1 MFWKQFILILLICA
15 ATLAGGLYQAVAAE
29 HVVNIDFKG
38 TDIKDVLRAL
48 GAQQG
53 VNIVTDES
61 IKGQVTIHLTN
72 VPFEAGLNAI
82 LGAHHLTYEKDGN
95 IYRVVPMKVKK
106 SYFLTVEKESSS
118 DNGLLTMDAKQVDIN
133 EILRDISLQSKI
145 NIVTDKSVQ
154 GNVSLYLNKIPVEE
168 GLQTILTI
176 SGFKYKK
183 ENNIYIV
190 GETGQERIKNVEIRG
205 GLLSLDIDGADI
217 LKVLREISLQG
228 GINIVAD
235 KSVSGLV
242 SSHLSNTQAELGLR
256 ALLEA
261 NGFTCEKINGIFYVG
276 VSRGKKTFSIMVDE
290 GVPLAEDAPLSEGAS
305 STGKLFTVDVADA
318 ELGEVIRALALQ
330 GGVDIVTCD
339 YVRGQINAHI
349 SKAPFE
355 KILALILEGTNYTF
369 SKINNIYIIG
379 EGVSL
384 RPGALTFVTTEVI
397 KINWVEAS
405 EVLTILPPVFPRDN
419 IRLLKDQN
427 AIVVIGTR
435 QLIDKVSEFVK
446 QIDKPSPQIMIE
458 VLVVEFKKTIGNSLG
473 IKEIGVKENDHMD
486 ISLFPGAVEPLVLT
500 YDVANVVKDRFF
512 ARLEALIMEKKAT
525 VRANPRIATL
535 NGHEASISVL
545 TKDRYREFA
554 KSVEADKMLPV
565 SGQQTVESGIKLRI
579 KPWVSASNEINVDI
593 SPEISNATGM
603 LSADSLPQTS
613 ERKVQTTIRVKN
625 GETIIIGGLIQTQNS
640 FMEKRVPFVSRIP
653 LIGKV
658 FKWKSDEQQQSEL
671 VVYITPHLLQSDRSE

>member
-1 MFWKQFILILLICA
+1 MRNHSVVEQREVHMFYIRLILILLICLCPLPGVLP
-15 ATLAGGLYQAVAAE
+15 LAVSAE
-29 HVVNIDFKG
+29 NLINIDFKG
-38 TDIKDVLRAL
+38 TEIKDVLRAL

-61 IKGQVTIHLTN
+61 VKGQVTIHLTN
-72 VPFEAGLNAI
+72 VPFETGLNAI
-82 LGAHHLTYEKDGN
+82 LNAHRLTYEKEGT
-95 IYRVVPMKVKK
+95 IYRVIPIKEGKPY
-106 SYFLTVEKESSS
+106 SLIVE
-118 DNGLLTMDAKQVDIN
+118 NGLLTLDAKQVDIN
-133 EILRDISLQSKI
+133 EILRDIALQSKI
-145 NIVTDKSVQ
+145 NIVTDKSVR
-154 GNVSLYLNKIPVEE
+154 GSIALYLNKIPVED
-168 GLQTILTI
+168 GLQTILTT

-190 GETGQERIKNVEIRG
+190 GETGQERIKNVEIKN
-205 GLLSLDIDGADI
+205 GLLFLDIDGADI

-228 GINIVAD
+228 EINIVAD

-242 SSHLSNTQAELGLR
+242 SSHLANTPVELGLR

-261 NGFTCEKINGIFYVG
+261 NGFTCEKISGIFYIG
-276 VSRGKKTFSIMVDE
+276 VSRGKKTFSIRVEND
-290 GVPLAEDAPLSEGAS
+290 
-305 STGKLFTVDVADA
+305 LFTVDIAAA
-318 ELGEVIRALALQ
+318 ELGEVIRALAIQ
-330 GGVDIVTCD
+330 GGIDIVTCD

-355 KILALILEGTNYTF
+355 KVLALILEGTNYTF
-369 SKINNIYIIG
+369 AKINNIYIIG

-384 RPGALTFVTTEVI
+384 RPGSLSFITSEVI
-397 KINWVEAS
+397 KINCVEAS
-405 EVLTILPPVFPRDN
+405 EVLSILPPVFPKDN

-458 VLVVEFKKTIGNSLG
+458 VLVVEFKKIIGNSLG
-473 IKEIGVKENDHMD
+473 IPEMGVKRNHLGVN
-486 ISLFPGAVEPLVLT
+486 LFPGAVEPLSLT
-500 YDVANVVKDRFF
+500 YDVGSMVKDKFL
-512 ARLEALIMEKKAT
+512 ARLEALVMEKKAT
-525 VRANPRIATL
+525 VKANPRIATL

-545 TKDRYREFA
+545 TKDRYREFV

-579 KPWVSASNEINVDI
+579 KPWVSASDEINVNI
-593 SPEISNATGM
+593 SPEISNTTGM

-613 ERKVQTTIRVKN
+613 ERKVQTTIRVKD
-625 GETIIIGGLIQTQNS
+625 GETIIIGGLIQTQSS
-640 FMEKRVPFVSRIP
+640 FTEKRIPFISRIP
-653 LIGKV
+653 LMGRI

-671 VVYITPHLLQSDRSE
+671 VVYITPHLLPIKESRENKN

>member
-1 MFWKQFILILLICA
+1 MFWKQFILIALIL
-15 ATLAGGLYQAVAAE
+15 TGILSQAVFAE
-29 HVVNIDFKG
+29 HLVNIDFKG

-61 IKGQVTIHLTN
+61 VKGQVTIHLTN

-82 LGAHHLTYEKDGN
+82 LGAHHLTYEKEGN
-95 IYRVVPMKVKK
+95 IYRIIPMKIEK
-106 SYFLTVEKESSS
+106 SYLLNVE
-118 DNGLLTMDAKQVDIN
+118 DGLLTMDAKQVDIN
-133 EILRDISLQSKI
+133 EIVRDISLQSKI
-145 NIVTDKSVQ
+145 NVVTDKSVH
-154 GNVSLYLNKIPVEE
+154 GNVSLYLNKIPAEE
-168 GLQTILTI
+168 GLQTILTTG
-176 SGFKYKK
+176 GFKYKK

-242 SSHLSNTQAELGLR
+242 SSHLANTAVELGLR

-261 NGFTCEKINGIFYVG
+261 NGFTCEKISGIFYVG

-290 GVPLAEDAPLSEGAS
+290 GAPLAEGAPLPD
-305 STGKLFTVDVADA
+305 KLFTVDVADA

-330 GGVDIVTCD
+330 GGVDVVTCD

-349 SKAPFE
+349 SKTPFE
-355 KILALILEGTNYTF
+355 KVLALILEGTNYTF
-369 SKINNIYIIG
+369 CKINNIYIIG

-397 KINWVEAS
+397 KINWVEAN
-405 EVLTILPPVFPRDN
+405 EVLTILPSVFPRDN

-458 VLVVEFKKTIGNSLG
+458 VLVVEFKKNIGNSLG
-473 IKEIGVKENDHMD
+473 IKEIGIKENEHMD
-486 ISLFPGAVEPLVLT
+486 VSLFPGAVEPLVLT
-500 YDVANVVKDRFF
+500 YDVANVIKDRFLT
-512 ARLEALIMEKKAT
+512 RLEALIMEKKAT

-554 KSVEADKMLPV
+554 KSIEADKMLPV
-565 SGQQTVESGIKLRI
+565 SGQQTVESGIRLKI

-593 SPEISNATGM
+593 APEISNTTGM

-613 ERKVQTTIRVKN
+613 ERKVQTTIRVKD

-640 FMEKRVPFVSRIP
+640 FMEKRIPFVSRIP
-653 LIGKV
+653 LIGKI
-658 FKWKSDEQQQSEL
+658 FKLKSDEQQQSEL
-671 VVYITPHLLQSDRSE
+671 VVYITPHLLPLEAAPLK

>member
-1 MFWKQFILILLICA
+1 MRFILILLICL
-15 ATLAGGLYQAVAAE
+15 ATQTLVPSQAVSAE
-29 HVVNIDFKG
+29 NLINIDFKG

-61 IKGQVTIHLTN
+61 VKGQVTIHLTN

-82 LGAHHLTYEKDGN
+82 LGAHHLTYEKKGT
-95 IYRVVPMKVKK
+95 IYRVIPMKTEK
-106 SYFLTVEKESSS
+106 SYFLNVE
-118 DNGLLTMDAKQVDIN
+118 NGFLTMDAKQVNIN
-133 EILRDISLQSKI
+133 DILRDVSLQSKI
-145 NIVTDKSVQ
+145 NVVTDKSVN

-168 GLQTILTI
+168 GLQTILTT

-190 GETGQERIKNVEIRG
+190 GETGQERIKNVEIKN
-205 GLLSLDIDGADI
+205 GLLLLDIDGADI

-242 SSHLSNTQAELGLR
+242 SSHLANTPVELGLR

-261 NGFTCEKINGIFYVG
+261 NGFTCEKVSGIFYVG
-276 VSRGKKTFSIMVDE
+276 VARGKKTFSIMVDE
-290 GVPLAEDAPLSEGAS
+290 KDLLSD
-305 STGKLFTVDVADA
+305 KLFTIDVASA
-318 ELGEVIRALALQ
+318 ELGEVIRALSLQ
-330 GGVDIVTCD
+330 GGIDVVTCD

-349 SKAPFE
+349 SKASFE
-355 KILALILEGTNYTF
+355 KVLALILEGTNYTF

-435 QLIDKVSEFVK
+435 QLIDKVSEFVR

-458 VLVVEFKKTIGNSLG
+458 VLVVEFKKNIDNFLG
-473 IKEIGVKENDHMD
+473 IKEIGIKKNEHMD
-486 ISLFPGAVEPLVLT
+486 VSLFPGAAEPLVLI
-500 YDVANVVKDRFF
+500 YDVGSVLKDKFF
-512 ARLEALIMEKKAT
+512 ARLEALVMEKKAT

-593 SPEISNATGM
+593 SSEISNATGKF
-603 LSADSLPQTS
+603 SADSLPQTS
-613 ERKVQTTIRVKN
+613 ERKVQTTIRVKD
-625 GETIIIGGLIQTQNS
+625 GETIIIGGLIQTQSS
-640 FMEKRVPFVSRIP
+640 FMEKRTPFVSRVP
-653 LIGKV
+653 LIGRI

-671 VVYITPHLLQSDRSE
+671 VVYITPHLLPLEATPLAKE

>member
-1 MFWKQFILILLICA
+1 MFCMRFILILLICLITQ
-15 ATLAGGLYQAVAAE
+15 TLVLSQAISAE
-29 HVVNIDFKG
+29 QLINIDFKG

-61 IKGQVTIHLTN
+61 VKGQVTIHLAN

-82 LGAHHLTYEKDGN
+82 LGAHHLTYEKEGT
-95 IYRVVPMKVKK
+95 IYRVIPMKIEK
-106 SYFLTVEKESSS
+106 SYFLNVE
-118 DNGLLTMDAKQVDIN
+118 NGFLTMDAKQVNIN
-133 EILRDISLQSKI
+133 DILRDISLQSKI
-145 NIVTDKSVQ
+145 NVVTDKSVQ

-168 GLQTILTI
+168 GLRTILTT

-190 GETGQERIKNVEIRG
+190 GETGQERIKNVEIKN
-205 GLLSLDIDGADI
+205 GLLFLDIDGADI

-228 GINIVAD
+228 EINVVAD

-242 SSHLSNTQAELGLR
+242 SSHLANTPVELGLR

-261 NGFTCEKINGIFYVG
+261 NGFTCEKVSGIFYVG
-276 VSRGKKTFSIMVDE
+276 VARGKKTFSITVDE
-290 GVPLAEDAPLSEGAS
+290 GSPLAEGAPLAD
-305 STGKLFTVDVADA
+305 KLFTVDVASA
-318 ELGEVIRALALQ
+318 ELGEVIRALSLQ

-349 SKAPFE
+349 SKTPFE
-355 KILALILEGTNYTF
+355 KVLALILEGTNYTF
-369 SKINNIYIIG
+369 SKINNVYIIG

-405 EVLTILPPVFPRDN
+405 EMLTILPPVFPRDN

-446 QIDKPSPQIMIE
+446 QIDKPSPQIMID
-458 VLVVEFKKTIGNSLG
+458 VLVVEFKKNIGNSLG
-473 IKEIGVKENDHMD
+473 IKEIGIKKDNHLD

-500 YDVANVVKDRFF
+500 YDVGSVVKDRFF
-512 ARLEALIMEKKAT
+512 ARLEALVMEKKAT

-579 KPWVSASNEINVDI
+579 KPWVSASNEINVEI

-613 ERKVQTTIRVKN
+613 ERKVQTTIRVKD
-625 GETIIIGGLIQTQNS
+625 GETIIIGGLIQTQSS
-640 FMEKRVPFVSRIP
+640 FIEKRIPFVSRIP
-653 LIGKV
+653 LIGRL

-671 VVYITPHLLQSDRSE
+671 VVYITPNLWPLKAAPLEKENSNYK

>member
-1 MFWKQFILILLICA
+1 MLQKQFILILLICFA
-15 ATLAGGLYQAVAAE
+15 ALTRVLSQTVAAE
-29 HVVNIDFKG
+29 NLVNIDFKG

-61 IKGQVTIHLTN
+61 VKGQVTIHLTN

-82 LGAHHLTYEKDGN
+82 LGAHHLTYEKEGN
-95 IYRVVPMKVKK
+95 IYRVISMKIEK
-106 SYFLTVEKESSS
+106 SYFLNVERGSTSG
-118 DNGLLTMDAKQVDIN
+118 DGLLSMDAKQVDIN

-145 NIVTDKSVQ
+145 NVVTDKSVH

-168 GLQTILTI
+168 GLQTILST

-190 GETGQERIKNVEIRG
+190 GETGGERIKNVEIRS

-242 SSHLSNTQAELGLR
+242 SSHLANTPVELGLR

-261 NGFTCEKINGIFYVG
+261 NGFTCEKISGIFYVG

-290 GVPLAEDAPLSEGAS
+290 GSPPAEGA
-305 STGKLFTVDVADA
+305 TLTDKLFTVDVADA

-330 GGVDIVTCD
+330 GEKDIVTCD

-355 KILALILEGTNYTF
+355 KVLALILEGTNYTF
-369 SKINNIYIIG
+369 SKVNNIYVIG

-384 RPGALTFVTTEVI
+384 RPGALTFVATEVI
-397 KINWVEAS
+397 KINWVEAN

-473 IKEIGVKENDHMD
+473 IKEIGVKENEHMD
-486 ISLFPGAVEPLVLT
+486 VSLFPGAVEPLVLT
-500 YDVANVVKDRFF
+500 YDVANVVKDKFF
-512 ARLEALIMEKKAT
+512 TRLEALIMEKKAT

-613 ERKVQTTIRVKN
+613 ERKVQTTIRVKD

-671 VVYITPHLLQSDRSE
+671 VVYITPHLLPLLNEK

>member
-1 MFWKQFILILLICA
+1 MMFWIRLILILLIFS
-15 ATLAGGLYQAVAAE
+15 LAPAISAE
-29 HVVNIDFKG
+29 NLINIDFKG

-48 GAQQG
+48 SAQQG

-61 IKGQVTIHLTN
+61 VKGQVTIHLTN
-72 VPFEAGLNAI
+72 VPFETGLNAI
-82 LGAHHLTYEKDGN
+82 LSAHRLTYEKEGT
-95 IYRVVPMKVKK
+95 IYRVIPIKK
-106 SYFLTVEKESSS
+106 EKPYFLTVE
-118 DNGLLTMDAKQVDIN
+118 NGLLTLDAKQVDIN
-133 EILRDISLQSKI
+133 EILRDIALQSKI
-145 NIVTDKSVQ
+145 NIVTDKSVH
-154 GNVSLYLNKIPVEE
+154 GSIALYLNKIPVED
-168 GLQTILTI
+168 GLQTILTT

-190 GETGQERIKNVEIRG
+190 GETGQERIKNVEIKN
-205 GLLSLDIDGADI
+205 GLLFLDIDGADI

-228 GINIVAD
+228 EINIVAD

-242 SSHLSNTQAELGLR
+242 SSHLANTPVELGLR

-261 NGFTCEKINGIFYVG
+261 NGFTCEKISGIFYIG
-276 VSRGKKTFSIMVDE
+276 VARGKKTFSIMVEND
-290 GVPLAEDAPLSEGAS
+290 
-305 STGKLFTVDVADA
+305 LFTVDVAAA
-318 ELGEVIRALALQ
+318 ELGDVIRALALQ
-330 GGVDIVTCD
+330 GGIDIVTCD

-369 SKINNIYIIG
+369 NKINNIYIIG

-384 RPGALTFVTTEVI
+384 RPGSLSFITSEVI
-397 KINWVEAS
+397 KINCVEAS
-405 EVLTILPPVFPRDN
+405 EVLTILPPVFPKDN

-458 VLVVEFKKTIGNSLG
+458 VLVVEFKKIIGNSLG
-473 IKEIGVKENDHMD
+473 IPEMGVKQHDHLNV
-486 ISLFPGAVEPLVLT
+486 SLFPGAVEPLSIT
-500 YDVANVVKDRFF
+500 YDVSSMVKDKFF
-512 ARLEALIMEKKAT
+512 ARLEALVMEKKAT

-535 NGHEASISVL
+535 NGHAASISVL

-565 SGQQTVESGIKLRI
+565 SGQQTVESGIKLSI
-579 KPWVSASNEINVDI
+579 KPWVSASDEITVDI
-593 SPEISNATGM
+593 SPEISNTTGM

-613 ERKVQTTIRVKN
+613 ERKVQTTIRVKD
-625 GETIIIGGLIQTQNS
+625 GETIIIGGLIQTQSS
-640 FMEKRVPFVSRIP
+640 FTEKRIPFISRIP
-653 LIGKV
+653 LIGRI

-671 VVYITPHLLQSDRSE
+671 VVYITPHLFPLKGENGQP

>member
-1 MFWKQFILILLICA
+1 MFYIRLILILLICLCPLPGVLP
-15 ATLAGGLYQAVAAE
+15 LAVSAE
-29 HVVNIDFKG
+29 NLINIDFKG
-38 TDIKDVLRAL
+38 TEIKDVLRAL

-61 IKGQVTIHLTN
+61 VKGQVTIHLTN
-72 VPFEAGLNAI
+72 VPFETGLNAI
-82 LGAHHLTYEKDGN
+82 LNAHRLTYEKEGT
-95 IYRVVPMKVKK
+95 IYRVIPIKEGKPY
-106 SYFLTVEKESSS
+106 SLIVE
-118 DNGLLTMDAKQVDIN
+118 NGLLTLDAKQVDIN
-133 EILRDISLQSKI
+133 EILRDIALQSKI
-145 NIVTDKSVQ
+145 NIVTDKSVR
-154 GNVSLYLNKIPVEE
+154 GSIALYLNKIPVED
-168 GLQTILTI
+168 GLQTILTT

-190 GETGQERIKNVEIRG
+190 GETGQERIKNVEIKN
-205 GLLSLDIDGADI
+205 GLLFLDIDGADI

-228 GINIVAD
+228 EINIVAD

-242 SSHLSNTQAELGLR
+242 SSHLANTPVELGLR

-261 NGFTCEKINGIFYVG
+261 NGFTCEKISGIFYIG
-276 VSRGKKTFSIMVDE
+276 VSRGKKTFSIRVEND
-290 GVPLAEDAPLSEGAS
+290 
-305 STGKLFTVDVADA
+305 LFTVDIAAA
-318 ELGEVIRALALQ
+318 ELGEVIRALAIQ
-330 GGVDIVTCD
+330 GGIDIVTCD

-355 KILALILEGTNYTF
+355 KVLALILEGTNYTF
-369 SKINNIYIIG
+369 AKINNIYIIG

-384 RPGALTFVTTEVI
+384 RPGSLSFITSEVI
-397 KINWVEAS
+397 KINCVEAS
-405 EVLTILPPVFPRDN
+405 EVLSILPPVFPKDN

-458 VLVVEFKKTIGNSLG
+458 VLVVEFKKIIGNSLG
-473 IKEIGVKENDHMD
+473 IPEMGVKRNHLGVN
-486 ISLFPGAVEPLVLT
+486 LFPGAVEPLSLT
-500 YDVANVVKDRFF
+500 YDVGSMVKDKFL
-512 ARLEALIMEKKAT
+512 ARLEALVMEKKAT
-525 VRANPRIATL
+525 VKANPRIATL

-545 TKDRYREFA
+545 TKDRYREFV

-579 KPWVSASNEINVDI
+579 KPWVSASDEINVNI
-593 SPEISNATGM
+593 SPEISNTTGM

-613 ERKVQTTIRVKN
+613 ERKVQTTIRVKD
-625 GETIIIGGLIQTQNS
+625 GETIIIGGLIQTQSS
-640 FMEKRVPFVSRIP
+640 FTEKRIPFISHIP
-653 LIGKV
+653 LMGRI

-671 VVYITPHLLQSDRSE
+671 VVYITPHLLPIKESRENKN